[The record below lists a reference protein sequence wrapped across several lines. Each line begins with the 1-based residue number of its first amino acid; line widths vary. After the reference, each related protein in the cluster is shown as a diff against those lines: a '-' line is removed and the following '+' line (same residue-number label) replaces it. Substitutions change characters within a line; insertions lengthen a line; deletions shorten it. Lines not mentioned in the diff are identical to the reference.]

1 MANVNVLKAIAVTA
15 ELCGR
20 TLSEPAARMFVEDLS
35 AYPEDQVLK
44 ALERCRREVR
54 GLLTVAD
61 VINRM
66 SDGRPAADEA
76 WAIALRGRDEAET
89 VVWTE
94 EIQAALA
101 AAQPVIDLGDD
112 VGARMAFKDAYTR
125 LVSEARDARKP
136 AQWSASLGWDVSRR
150 HKVLD
155 DGVRAGLLSA
165 PAVAGLLPPP
175 QVDEATLPATARRKL
190 AEIRSL
196 IDGVLEQQD
205 KAREEA
211 AQFVR
216 REREQTAAQKAELA
230 ARVAI
235 YQAQSGGK

>member
-1 MANVNVLKAIAVTA
+1 MDKVDVLKAIAVTA

-35 AYPEDQVLK
+35 AYPKEQVLK

-66 SDGRPAADEA
+66 SDGRPAPDEA
-76 WAIALRGRDEAET
+76 WAIALRGLDEAET
-89 VVWTE
+89 VVWTA

-101 AAQPVIDLGDD
+101 AAQPVLDLGDEI
-112 VGARMAFKDAYTR
+112 GARMAFKDAYAR
-125 LVSEARDARKP
+125 LVAEARDARRP
-136 AQWSASLGWDVSRR
+136 ANWSASLGWNVERR
-150 HKVLD
+150 IKVID

-175 QVDEATLPATARRKL
+175 QVDEATLPAAARRKL
-190 AEIRSL
+190 REVQAL
-196 IDGVLEQQD
+196 IDSVVQHKDLERD
-205 KAREEA
+205 LAAKAVITE
-211 AQFVR
+211 
-216 REREQTAAQKAELA
+216 REREAAKKADIA

-235 YQAQSGGK
+235 YAAQEASK